1 MTHKHIS
8 LAELCEAFYQH
19 NEQNNI
25 TSQFEDQNAL
35 VGVVV
40 FKQSSWPNDEVQY
53 SLESRSYRF
62 TSDNKYFIA
71 GMGGNSIFAESLD
84 KSDKG
89 VRLDWYLG
97 TWDIDYCYIENE

>member
-8 LAELCEAFYQH
+8 FGELCKAFYHH

-25 TSQFEDQNAL
+25 TSQFEDKNAL
-35 VGVVV
+35 VGVAV
-40 FKQSSWPNDEVQY
+40 FKQESWPKATVQY

-62 TSDNKYFIA
+62 TSDNKYFIS
-71 GMGGNSIFAESLD
+71 GMGGNSIFASSLD
-84 KSDKG
+84 KSDRG

-97 TWDIDYCYIENE
+97 EWELDYCYIENE